1 MSYSDPKYNIR
12 VQVPAR
18 FTSTTTLTAT
28 ASAQVVTVAD
38 AVEMP
43 AFIRRTAVTKVH
55 VKTITAGVT
64 TTNKLN
70 FLNGTNTMVTIAA
83 GTAGESVTGA
93 PTGATGTF
101 AAGGE
106 STVTVVGTA
115 TASANQSHG
124 TYDIWY
130 EQGELYS

>member
-1 MSYSDPKYNIR
+1 MGYSDPKYNTR

-28 ASAQVVTVAD
+28 ASSQVVTVAD
-38 AVEMP
+38 AIECP
-43 AFIRRTAVTKVH
+43 AFIRRAEITKVH

-70 FLNGTNTMVTIAA
+70 FLNGTNTMAVVTA
-83 GTAGESVTGA
+83 GTAGASVTA
-93 PTGATGTF
+93 TPTGVTGTF
-101 AAGGE
+101 TAGGE
-106 STVTVVGTA
+106 PTVTVVGTA

-124 TYDIWY
+124 TYDIWF
-130 EQGELYS
+130 EQGELYV